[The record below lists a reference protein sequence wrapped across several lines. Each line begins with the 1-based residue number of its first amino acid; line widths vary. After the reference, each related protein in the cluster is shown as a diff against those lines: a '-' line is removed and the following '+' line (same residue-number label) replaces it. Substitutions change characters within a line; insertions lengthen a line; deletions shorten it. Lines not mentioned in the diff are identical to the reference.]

1 LEATD
6 LDMKLSIITINRNN
20 AEGLKKT
27 IASVA
32 CQTFKDYEYIVI
44 DGASTDESIDI
55 IKNNLSNI
63 TYWVSESDEGIYD
76 AQNKGIK
83 VAKGE
88 YCLFLNS
95 GDYLISNSIL
105 EKTFSYDFFEDI
117 VYGNWILENPL
128 MEKNI
133 RKNNS
138 TLSILNF
145 LKGSNWTFI
154 NTQNC
159 FIKKS
164 LFSQF
169 GFYRKDLQLL
179 SDQAFF
185 IKNIF
190 EYGITYRYIPI
201 TLAIYDS
208 TGISSKNTTQ
218 STKEWNF
225 IISELFK
232 YPALIDSIKSIAFY
246 DRVWNTPLVK
256 SWYNFYNAIDEF
268 ILKIKRFFGKDFYY
282 NNSKYLQLE
291 QSKRFILRKIKV
303 PKNKKLLVWGTGDD
317 GLIIYKYCN
326 EYKNFIYGFLDS
338 NKEKQQYAFFG
349 RPVFAPEFALENKTH
364 DFYIV
369 IASRNYCEEISAIC
383 KKAGLIE
390 NKDFVVPFEVF

>member
-6 LDMKLSIITINRNN
+6 LDMKLSIITINKNDSK
-20 AEGLKKT
+20 GLRKT
-27 IASVA
+27 IESVI

-44 DGASTDESIDI
+44 DGASTDESVKVI
-55 IKNNLSNI
+55 NEYSQHI
-63 TYWVSESDEGIYD
+63 TYSVSEPDEGIYD

-83 VAKGE
+83 AAKGE
-88 YCLFLNS
+88 YCLLLNS
-95 GDYLISNSIL
+95 GDYLISNFIL
-105 EKTFSYDFFEDI
+105 EKSFRYDFFEDI
-117 VYGNWILENPL
+117 VYGDYTLENSL
-128 MEKNI
+128 TKRNI
-133 RKNNS
+133 RKRNS

-154 NTQNC
+154 NPQNC

-190 EYGITYRYIPI
+190 EYGITYCYIPI

-218 STKEWNF
+218 STKELNF
-225 IISELFK
+225 IMSELFK
-232 YPALIDSIKSIAFY
+232 YPVLFDSIKSIAFY

-256 SWYNFYNAIDEF
+256 SWYNFYNATSEL

-282 NNSKYLQLE
+282 NNSKHLKLKQIK
-291 QSKRFILRKIKV
+291 QFFPKKIKV

-317 GLIIYKYCN
+317 GSMIHKYCN
-326 EYKNFIYGFLDS
+326 EHNIFIYGFLDS
-338 NKEKQQYAFFG
+338 NKAKQQYAFFG
-349 RPVFAPEFALENKTH
+349 RPVFAPEFAFENKAE
-364 DFYIV
+364 DFFIV
-369 IASRNYCEEISAIC
+369 IASRNYCEEISEIC

-390 NKDFVVPFEVF
+390 NKDFVVPFERA